1 MSRPAGSRNKAK
13 TEIHPT
19 VTTQHEIGILDVIC
33 SNFEKLND
41 EQRERVFMYLI
52 DKYKEYLP
60 IIENK

>member
-1 MSRPAGSRNKAK
+1 MARTKGSLNKSHIEK
-13 TEIHPT
+13 HPT
-19 VTTQHEIGILDVIC
+19 ITTRMEVAILDTIC
-33 SNFEKLND
+33 AQFEKLND